1 MEGIDNKYIICPK
14 CGCKLV
20 DININN
26 EKSYKLCPE
35 STCRTMI
42 NGETI
47 SEMELDIYSRLQQRV
62 GFNKEHTSSG
72 IKAYML
78 LKEDLSG
85 PLLVKNARNSLS
97 RTKTAFCIVKANS
110 IDDAIKQ
117 FKERFELIKITKDT
131 VVEISILENES
142 WI

>member
-1 MEGIDNKYIICPK
+1 
-14 CGCKLV
+14 
-20 DININN
+20 
-26 EKSYKLCPE
+26 
-35 STCRTMI
+35 
-42 NGETI
+42 
-47 SEMELDIYSRLQQRV
+47 
-62 GFNKEHTSSG
+62 
-72 IKAYML
+72 ML

-85 PLLVKNARNSLS
+85 PLLVKNTSNSLS

-117 FKERFELIKITKDT
+117 FKERFEIIKVTKDT

>member
-1 MEGIDNKYIICPK
+1 MKGVSNEYTICPK

-20 DININN
+20 DININS
-26 EKSYKLCPE
+26 EKIYKLCPE

-42 NGETI
+42 NGKTI
-47 SEMELDIYSRLQQRV
+47 SEMELDIYSRLQQKA
-62 GFNKEHTSSG
+62 GFKKEYNSSG

-117 FKERFELIKITKDT
+117 FKERFELIKITRDT
-131 VVEISILENES
+131 VVEISILESES

>member
-1 MEGIDNKYIICPK
+1 MTDIDNKYIICPK
-14 CGCKLV
+14 CGCKLI
-20 DININN
+20 DININSG
-26 EKSYKLCPE
+26 KSYKLCPE

-47 SEMELDIYSRLQQRV
+47 SEMELDIYSRLQQKV
-62 GFNKEHTSSG
+62 GFRKEHINSG

-85 PLLVKNARNSLS
+85 PLLVKNTRNSLS

>member
-1 MEGIDNKYIICPK
+1 MADIDNKYIICPK

-20 DININN
+20 GIHINN

-62 GFNKEHTSSG
+62 EINKEHTSSG

-131 VVEISILENES
+131 VVEINILENES

>member
-1 MEGIDNKYIICPK
+1 MTDIDNKYIICPK
-14 CGCKLV
+14 CGCKLI
-20 DININN
+20 DININSG
-26 EKSYKLCPE
+26 KSYKLCPE

-47 SEMELDIYSRLQQRV
+47 SEMELDIYSRLQQKV
-62 GFNKEHTSSG
+62 GFRKEHINSG

-85 PLLVKNARNSLS
+85 PLLVKNTRNSLS

-117 FKERFELIKITKDT
+117 FKERFELLKITKDT

>member
-1 MEGIDNKYIICPK
+1 MVDIDNKYIICPK

-20 DININN
+20 DIHINN

-42 NGETI
+42 NGKTI
-47 SEMELDIYSRLQQRV
+47 SEMELDIYSRLQQRI
-62 GFNKEHTSSG
+62 GFRKEHTSSG

-85 PLLVKNARNSLS
+85 PLLVKNVRNSLS

-131 VVEISILENES
+131 VVEINILENES